1 MFSSRLVRAPR
12 RFCRAEHERSAA
24 PSADMVAPIRGLRD
38 KVVIVAG
45 GASGIGAATALRLA
59 EEGAAVVVGDL
70 DQDGAALTAAG
81 LRARGAT
88 AVATGFDIADE
99 MSCKRLVEFAC
110 AELGGLDGL
119 FNVAADVS
127 PATLGRDTDI
137 LTIPTEVWQRTL
149 DVNLTGTFFMARQ
162 AIPALLTRG
171 GGSIVNTLSGLVV
184 YGDPM
189 RPAYG
194 ASKAGL
200 MALTKHI
207 AARFGKQNVRCN
219 AVAPG
224 YVMTDQ
230 AARNI
235 PPETRQAT
243 LAATKLPRLGT
254 PDDIAATVA
263 FLLSD
268 DAGWITS
275 QLHLVNGGK

>member
-88 AVATGFDIADE
+88 AV
-99 MSCKRLVEFAC
+99 
-110 AELGGLDGL
+110 ELGGLDGL